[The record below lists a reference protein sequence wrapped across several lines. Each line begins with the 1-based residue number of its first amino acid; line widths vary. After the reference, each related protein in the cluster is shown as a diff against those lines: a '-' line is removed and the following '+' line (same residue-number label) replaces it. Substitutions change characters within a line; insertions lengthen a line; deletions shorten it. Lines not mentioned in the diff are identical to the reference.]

1 VTGVHM
7 VSVVVFLVLMLGAAL
22 LSAVTVLRRRNRST
36 YNADGLLIEQA
47 HRDQAHVAR
56 YAYRYPFVDG
66 SFPGGS
72 SGSRR

>member
-1 VTGVHM
+1 M
-7 VSVVVFLVLMLGAAL
+7 VSVVVFLVLMLGVAL
-22 LSAVTVLRRRNRST
+22 LSAVTVLRRRNRT
-36 YNADGLLIEQA
+36 TLNADGLRIEQA

-56 YAYRYPFVDG
+56 YAYRHPFVDG